1 MNTNLLI
8 FFAIPLAVI
17 IFSIALQKVLRNPFL
32 VAGIIFSILLIIVLA
47 FFDIIYLIAVLVYTI
62 LSFITAVL
70 TWLICRWLRNNQI
83 CDIICDNNSSNQVID
98 VSNNINGGGENINY
112 NYSCN
117 NAIEDTTNG
126 FTGITGSYTKNFNR
140 RR

>member
-1 MNTNLLI
+1 MTTNLLI

-32 VAGIIFSILLIIVLA
+32 VAGIIFSVLLIIVLA
-47 FFDIIYLIAVLVYTI
+47 FFDTIFLIAVLAYTI
-62 LSFITAVL
+62 LSFVTAVL

-83 CDIICDNNSSNQVID
+83 CDIICDNNSSDQVID
-98 VSNNINGGGENINY
+98 VSNNINNGY
-112 NYSCN
+112 TCN
-117 NAIEDTTNG
+117 TAIEDTSNG
-126 FTGITGSYTKNFNR
+126 FTGITGSYTKNFSR